1 MQDGEQNGKWLIET
15 RIDNMIIVRDSLVF
29 STCYQILN
37 LSTMTLNSTSGS
49 FSIFKD
55 GKPKPGIYKIQNI
68 VSETYVDVEVHTRE
82 IHCRPA
88 SNLGD
93 GRGLVRRVPLS
104 AVHV

>member
-1 MQDGEQNGKWLIET
+1 MNPA
-15 RIDNMIIVRDSLVF
+15 DSSL
-29 STCYQILN
+29 
-37 LSTMTLNSTSGS
+37 
-49 FSIFKD
+49 SIFKD
-55 GKPKPGIYKIQNI
+55 GKLKPGIYKIQNI

-88 SNLGD
+88 SNLGE